1 MMRRLLASATLIVV
15 MGGALAVPPALH
27 RPEAVAATRWPVKI
41 FSVNTPSTKIGAV
54 LANPYVAGVSVR
66 FGWKGIQPTRGSYRW
81 GQIDDAIK
89 KARAAGKKVMIR
101 VMAGAWTPDW
111 VNRSVRTLSFSSQYL
126 YGGAMSSVTMPIPW
140 KRHYLRPWRRF
151 IRHLGH
157 RYDGNP
163 TVYSIQ
169 MAGGGFL
176 GEMCL
181 PTDVDKWKAAGYRD
195 VRLIRAWKR
204 IIRQYHRSFP
214 HTHLNLD
221 IDEPFGNLLDT
232 NVVHPVVRFA
242 TRDGIRKAWIQQNG
256 LRATLLGVLGPYRK
270 VIRAESKET
279 RVGYQM
285 QRATGT
291 ATELKTAF
299 TVALQDH
306 ASYVEVYA
314 SDILDGANQAALH
327 YLASGGSA

>member
-1 MMRRLLASATLIVV
+1 MARRGAAFVVLAAIIAATVS
-15 MGGALAVPPALH
+15 VPTMLH
-27 RPEAVAATRWPVKI
+27 RSDAVAGTSWPVKI
-41 FSVNTPSTKIGAV
+41 FSVGTPTKQFDAV
-54 LANPYVAGVSVR
+54 LSNPYVAGISVR
-66 FGWKGIQPTRGSYRW
+66 FGWKGIQPKRGTYRW
-81 GQIDDAIK
+81 GQIDDAIR

-111 VNRSVRTLSFSSQYL
+111 VNRNVRTLSFSSRYL
-126 YGGAMSSVTMPIPW
+126 YGGSMSSVTMPIPW

-151 IRHLGH
+151 IRHMGH

-181 PTDVDKWKAAGYRD
+181 PTDVDRWKAVGYRD
-195 VRLIRAWKR
+195 ARLIRAWKR
-204 IIRQYHRSFP
+204 IVIQYRRSFP

-256 LRATLLGVLGPYRK
+256 LRASLLGVIGPYRK
-270 VIRAESKET
+270 VIRAESRET

-306 ASYVEVYA
+306 ANYLEVYA
-314 SDILDGANQAALH
+314 SDVLDGANQAALR
-327 YLASGGSA
+327 YLATGGTS